1 MFFRQHHGDAPSGD
15 PLDISRLPG
24 LGRKVI
30 AAMRAQGIDTCT
42 QLAALSVEALDAIPG
57 IGVAT
62 ARRLL
67 ICADAFI
74 QGRAVWLDALPEL
87 CRSPGFMFDLE
98 TEPDTAEPW
107 SLGWSD
113 LEGQSHIA
121 VVADEWPRG
130 RLELPDGSG
139 VTVVPSND
147 AAWEALACSASSAQ
161 CPIYHWTGYDSGI
174 MHRFAP
180 DLIKEQLASRMHDLH
195 ATFRRSVILP
205 QKSTSLKPVA
215 RFLGFDWPE
224 GAEGGLGWWIA
235 YRDYLAWRYD
245 GDLDALARACRYQ
258 RADVDALT
266 VVWRF
271 LQGR

>member
-1 MFFRQHHGDAPSGD
+1 MVFRPRRAPTD
-15 PLDISRLPG
+15 NPLDISHLPG

-42 QLAALSVEALDAIPG
+42 QLVECSVEALDAIPG
-57 IGVAT
+57 IGLAT

-74 QGRAVWLDALPEL
+74 QGRAVWLGALPDL
-87 CRSPGFMFDLE
+87 CRAPGFMFDLE

-113 LEGQSHIA
+113 LDGRSHIA
-121 VVADEWPRG
+121 IVADEWPRG
-130 RLELPDGSG
+130 PLALPDGTT
-139 VTVVPSND
+139 VTIVPSND
-147 AAWEALACSASSAQ
+147 AAWHTLAASAAEAL

-180 DLIKEQLASRMHDLH
+180 DEVKEQLAPRMHDLH

-235 YRDYLAWRYD
+235 YRDYLSWRYD
-245 GDLDALARACRYQ
+245 GDVEALARACRYQ

-271 LQGR
+271 LQDR